1 MSQVGRSTRCHTS
14 ENAMPDENQQPFE
27 RPRPSPTPVSVNFA
41 SEVLLNASVDKVEK
55 GLESDVLAF
64 AGPITWHLESLIRTT
79 LEWRANHDLR
89 NRLTVILQTG
99 GGSVEEAER
108 IVNVLRAFY
117 TKVDFVVPNFA
128 FSAGTVMVMAG
139 NDIYMDY
146 FSVLGPIDPQIQVP
160 AQVPGQSDWVS
171 ASGFLVWYDRLVEK
185 SRKGTITTAELQL
198 LMEKFHPAEM
208 YRYEQARNL
217 SRVLV
222 EDWLTEHKFQGE
234 TNSDSSHKAKNIA
247 QQLSDTNKWLSHG
260 RGIPLRTLNEEL
272 ELDILDLRQQ
282 DHYLELLSYWQ
293 VFIDYVEQRNHHLTG
308 AVHVK
313 ERYAANS
320 A

>member
-1 MSQVGRSTRCHTS
+1 
-14 ENAMPDENQQPFE
+14 MPNEKQNQQPFE
-27 RPRPSPTPVSVNFA
+27 RPRPGPTLVSVNFA

-55 GLESDVLAF
+55 GLKSDVLAF
-64 AGPITWHLESLIRTT
+64 TGPITWYLESLIRTT
-79 LEWRANHDLR
+79 LEWRANHDANHELS

-99 GGSVEEAER
+99 GGSVEETER

-117 TKVDFVVPNFA
+117 EKVDFVVPNFA

-160 AQVPGQSDWVS
+160 AQVPGQSEWVS
-171 ASGFLVWYDRLVEK
+171 ASGFLVWYERLVDK
-185 SRKGTITTAELQL
+185 SRDGTITTAELQL

-222 EDWLTEHKFQGE
+222 EDWLTKYKFQDE
-234 TNSDSSHKAKNIA
+234 TNSGSSCRAKNIA
-247 QQLSDTNKWLSHG
+247 QQLSDTDKWLSHG
-260 RGIPLRTLNEEL
+260 RGIPLSTLNEQL
-272 ELDILDLRQQ
+272 ELDIQDLRQR

-313 ERYAANS
+313 EKYAANS